1 MEALEAQLASARGDN
16 KAAINGWRLAVAIED
31 TLQYDEPPPW
41 IYAVRQSL
49 GAAQLRGGQAA
60 AAEKTFR
67 EALATHPR
75 EGRLLFGLWQ
85 SLLAQKRASEAQL
98 VEAEFKRAWQTATVP
113 LALADL

>member
-1 MEALEAQLASARGDN
+1 M
-16 KAAINGWRLAVAIED
+16 
-31 TLQYDEPPPW
+31 
-41 IYAVRQSL
+41 RQSL
-49 GAAQLRGGQAA
+49 GAAQLRGGDAA

-85 SLLAQKRASEAQL
+85 SLLAQNRASEAQL

-113 LALADL
+113 LLLADL